1 MPRVDPPSA
10 GRLGLVQRLVRLQR
24 VSKDICWRCKVNCSD
39 IPWTVTS
46 TAAARRTSRYRT
58 SDLLARQTEQ
68 GISVN
73 PLFSL
78 PGFPAELIC
87 IDVLQSMDLGATQ
100 DATGICFFDLA
111 ASESGA
117 QVVFNFL
124 YVCLH
129 LLVSVFVCLSVYRVH
144 VQSCLVSPGGLGPSA
159 RSRGAAGLLS
169 RGTRSDFTTR
179 RSTRN
184 AGCRN

>member
-1 MPRVDPPSA
+1 MRGDWA
-10 GRLGLVQRLVRLQR
+10 WYNALFGFKGWL
-24 VSKDICWRCKVNCSD
+24 SKDICWRCKVNCSD

-100 DATGICFFDLA
+100 DATGILFFSIWPQARVGHALFSISCMCVCA
-111 ASESGA
+111 CLLVCLCVFVGVPRACP
-117 QVVFNFL
+117 VVFSVPWRPGPFRAQSRSGRIAQPWNTIR
-124 YVCLH
+124 LH
-129 LLVSVFVCLSVYRVH
+129 YKTFH
-144 VQSCLVSPGGLGPSA
+144 TQ
-159 RSRGAAGLLS
+159 
-169 RGTRSDFTTR
+169 
-179 RSTRN
+179 
-184 AGCRN
+184 CRLQNLT